1 MSINEAYGQHFSAL
15 TTWTNKTKLIPNSHY
30 FHFSDVIIDPIP
42 FTSSHPQSAPKVR
55 DRESVIPVSCVNLSS
70 DDKDL
75 AQKLE
80 AIAQV
85 GLSLKKIYYY
95 DPRAKFWF
103 SPGHN

>member
-1 MSINEAYGQHFSAL
+1 M
-15 TTWTNKTKLIPNSHY
+15 
-30 FHFSDVIIDPIP
+30 IIDPIP

-70 DDKDL
+70 DDRDL

-85 GLSLKKIYYY
+85 GLSLKKSIIMTLGQNFVF
-95 DPRAKFWF
+95 PRA
-103 SPGHN
+103 